1 MEATSRCCY
10 LDNWDG
16 SNRRFL
22 LILDQPIMKVSL
34 AKVLQGNSRDLKRLQ
49 IKPLRVLACLG
60 TGVAAC
66 RRIRVYR
73 GWGVDKDYFSFFFS
87 LWSWVFVCLPA
98 HLPLAESVD
107 EERDH
112 QDLQLFEGE
121 KKAGQRQRRLHYSHT
136 PGDYFPPFVLIL
148 CLGVYPHLNT
158 QAALSH
164 NTTVAMEEKKEKK
177 TPLLL

>member
-1 MEATSRCCY
+1 MSPFQSLMDATSRCCY

-107 EERDH
+107 EEREH
-112 QDLQLFEGE
+112 QDLQLFEGGKKSRAKAE
-121 KKAGQRQRRLHYSHT
+121 KTSLFTHSWGL
-136 PGDYFPPFVLIL
+136 FPPL
-148 CLGVYPHLNT
+148 CFDSLFRS
-158 QAALSH
+158 LS
-164 NTTVAMEEKKEKK
+164 AFKYSGS
-177 TPLLL
+177 PFS